1 MCGISGICSFE
12 ESKIG
17 EAVIKGM
24 TDELRHRGPDD
35 EGYFFD
41 SRNRVALGHRRL
53 SIIDL
58 NTGHQPIFNE
68 DGSIAIV
75 FNGEIYNFLELREG
89 LKKKGH
95 NFKTNTDTEVIVH
108 LYEDS
113 GIECLRKLRG
123 MFAFAIWDSRKEEL
137 LLARDRIGKKPL
149 YYAIVNKKIF
159 FASEIQ
165 ALYKVPEIKRDIDYS
180 AIDLYISYS
189 CIPSPYTI
197 YKDIKNLPPAHFLC
211 FNKDSA
217 TTDRYWRPDYNKKTR
232 LDYEEA
238 KNELTRLLSESV
250 RLRLISD
257 VPLGAFLSGG
267 TDSSAIVAL
276 MSRFSDYP
284 VKTFSIGFSNAKYN
298 ELPYARQIA
307 QRYNTE
313 HHEFVVE
320 PNAIEVLSEIVKHY
334 GEPYGDSSAL
344 PTWYLSKMTK
354 QHVTVALNGDGGDE
368 LFAGYP
374 WYYTIHLFNTVSR
387 FTSPYLFRHV
397 YNMGYKMFPRR
408 IKKALELLSKSEKER
423 FQMLRSY
430 INSDERNAL
439 FHDYFKDKLNSNA
452 VDYLTGLYDES
463 LNEDYDRSFNAD
475 ILSYLPEDLLVK
487 VDRASMAH
495 GLECRSPL
503 LDQELIDFSCT
514 LPPFWKIK
522 NGETKVILRDVISN
536 LFPEGFLKRPKM
548 GFSVPIGE
556 WFRGELKAFT
566 CEKLIN
572 GPLTSIPLFKGE
584 QLKVILEEHFAGKR
598 NFETLIW
605 NLLMLSLWFEEYG
618 SA

>member
-12 ESKIG
+12 ESKIN
-17 EAVIKGM
+17 EAVMKGM

-41 SRNRVALGHRRL
+41 FSNRVALGHRRL

-58 NTGHQPIFNE
+58 TTGHQPIFNE
-68 DGSIAIV
+68 DGAIAIV
-75 FNGEIYNFLELREG
+75 FNGEIYNFLELRKY
-89 LKKKGH
+89 LLKKGH

-108 LYEDS
+108 LYEDL
-113 GIECLRKLRG
+113 GIECLKKLRG

-165 ALYKVPEIKRDIDYS
+165 ALYRVPEIKRNIDYS

-197 YKDIKNLPPAHFLC
+197 YKDIKKLPPAHFLC

-217 TTDRYWRPDYNKKTR
+217 IIDRYWRPDYNKKTR

-276 MSRFSDYP
+276 MSRLTERP
-284 VKTFSIGFSNAKYN
+284 VKTFSIGFLNAKYN

-313 HHEFVVE
+313 HNEFVVE
-320 PNAIEVLSEIVKHY
+320 PNAIEILPEIVRHY

-374 WYYTIHLFNTVSR
+374 WYHTIHLFNKISR
-387 FTSPYLFRHV
+387 FANPYLIRHI
-397 YNMGYKMFPRR
+397 YNIGYKIFPRR
-408 IKKALELLSKSEKER
+408 VKKALKLLSKSEKER
-423 FQMLRSY
+423 FQILRSY
-430 INSDERNAL
+430 ISSDERNAL
-439 FHDYFKDKLNSNA
+439 FHDYFKNQINSDA
-452 VDYLTGLYDES
+452 EDYLTKLYDES
-463 LNEDYDRSFNAD
+463 FHEDYDRSFNAD

-503 LDQELIDFSCT
+503 LDQELVDFSCT

-522 NGETKVILRDVISN
+522 NGETKVIFKDVVKD
-536 LFPEGFLKRPKM
+536 LFPEGFLNRPKM

-556 WFRGELKAFT
+556 WFRGELKSFVFD
-566 CEKLIN
+566 KLIN
-572 GPLTSIPLFKGE
+572 SSLTRIPLLKEE
-584 QLKVILEEHFAGKR
+584 QLKTILEEHFTGSH
-598 NFETLIW
+598 NHETLIW

>member
-12 ESKIG
+12 ESKIN
-17 EAVIKGM
+17 EAVMKGM

-41 SRNRVALGHRRL
+41 FRNKVALGHRRL

-68 DGSIAIV
+68 DGAIAIV
-75 FNGEIYNFLELREG
+75 FNGEIYNFLELREN
-89 LKKKGH
+89 LKRKGH
-95 NFKTNTDTEVIVH
+95 SFKTNTDTEVIVH
-108 LYEDS
+108 LYEDL
-113 GIECLRKLRG
+113 GIECLKKLRG

-165 ALYKVPEIKRDIDYS
+165 ALYRVPEIKKNIDYS

-197 YKDIKNLPPAHFLC
+197 YKDIKKLPPAHFLC

-217 TTDRYWRPDYNKKTR
+217 TTDKYWRPDYNKKTR

-276 MSRFSDYP
+276 MSRLTERP

-320 PNAIEVLSEIVKHY
+320 PNAIEILPEIVRHY

-374 WYYTIHLFNTVSR
+374 WYHTIHLFNKISR
-387 FTSPYLFRHV
+387 FTNPYLIRHI
-397 YNMGYKMFPRR
+397 YNMGNKIFPRR
-408 IKKALELLSKSEKER
+408 VKKALELLSKTEKGR
-423 FQMLRSY
+423 FQILRSY
-430 INSDERNAL
+430 ISSDERNAL
-439 FHDYFKDKLNSNA
+439 FHDYFKDKLNSDA
-452 VDYLTGLYDES
+452 EDYLTGLYDES
-463 LNEDYDRSFNAD
+463 LHEDYDRSFNAD

-522 NGETKVILRDVISN
+522 NGETKIIFKDIVKDF
-536 LFPEGFLKRPKM
+536 FPDGFLKRPKM

-556 WFRGELKAFT
+556 WFRGKLRTFT
-566 CEKLIN
+566 YDKLMN

-584 QLKVILEEHFAGKR
+584 QLKVMLEEHFAGKR

>member
-1 MCGISGICSFE
+1 MCGISGICSFDE
-12 ESKIG
+12 PKIG
-17 EAVIKGM
+17 EAVIKRM

-35 EGYFFD
+35 EGYFID
-41 SRNRVALGHRRL
+41 SSNRVALGHRRL

-58 NTGHQPIFNE
+58 NTGHQPIFSE
-68 DGSIAIV
+68 DGAIVIV
-75 FNGEIYNFLELREG
+75 FNGEIYNFLELKEN

-95 NFKTNTDTEVIVH
+95 NFKTNTDTEVIAH
-108 LYEDS
+108 LYEDL
-113 GIECLRKLRG
+113 GTECVKKLRG

-137 LLARDRIGKKPL
+137 ILARDRIGKKPL
-149 YYAIVNKKIF
+149 YYTVINKKIY

-180 AIDLYISYS
+180 AIDLFINYSY
-189 CIPSPYTI
+189 IPSPHTI
-197 YKDIKNLPPAHFLC
+197 YKDIKKLPPAHFLC
-211 FNKDSA
+211 FSKDSI
-217 TTDRYWRPDYNKKTR
+217 TTERYWKPDYNQKTI

-238 KNELTRLLSESV
+238 KKELNRLLLESV

-267 TDSSAIVAL
+267 TDSSTIVAL
-276 MSRFSDYP
+276 MSKFTNQP
-284 VKTFSIGFSNAKYN
+284 VKTFSIGFSNATYN

-307 QRYNTE
+307 QKYNTE
-313 HHEFVVE
+313 HYEFVVE
-320 PNAIEVLSEIVKHY
+320 PNAIEVLPEIVRHY

-344 PTWYLSKMTK
+344 PTWYLSKMTR

-374 WYYTIHLFNTVSR
+374 WYHTIHLFNRVSR
-387 FTSPYLFRHV
+387 FTSPNLIRQI
-397 YNMGYKMFPRR
+397 YNIGHKMLPRK
-408 IKKALELLSKSEKER
+408 INKALELLSKSEKER

-430 INSDERNAL
+430 INSNERDTL
-439 FHDYFKDKLNSNA
+439 FHDYFKNKLKSDA
-452 VDYLTGLYDES
+452 KGYLIGLYDES
-463 LNEDYDRSFNAD
+463 FPDDYDRSFYAD

-503 LDQELIDFSCT
+503 LDQELVDFSCNI
-514 LPPFWKIK
+514 PPIWKIK
-522 NGETKVILRDVISN
+522 NGETKVIFKDVVKD
-536 LFPEGFLKRPKM
+536 LFPEGFLNRPKM

-556 WFRGELKAFT
+556 WFKGELKSFVFD
-566 CEKLIN
+566 KLIN
-572 GPLTSIPLFKGE
+572 SSLTRIPLFKEE
-584 QLKVILEEHFAGKR
+584 QLKTILEEHFTGKR

-618 SA
+618 SV